1 MSFRGRGGG
10 FRGRGGNNFFDFLIL
25 MTSLKCFITSLQSSS
40 NFSIYIKLST
50 ISYISY
56 RNLMNN
62 FVWMNPLNMS
72 LQTICNLLSIIL
84 I

>member
-50 ISYISY
+50 IFFTAENCPEGSESEIHAEYITLVY
-56 RNLMNN
+56 
-62 FVWMNPLNMS
+62 
-72 LQTICNLLSIIL
+72 
-84 I
+84 